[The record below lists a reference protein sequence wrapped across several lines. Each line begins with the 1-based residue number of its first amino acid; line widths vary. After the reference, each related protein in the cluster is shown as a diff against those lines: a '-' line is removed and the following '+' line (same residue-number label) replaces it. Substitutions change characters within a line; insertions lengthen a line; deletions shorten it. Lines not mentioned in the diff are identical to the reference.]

1 MNFVKI
7 EIVTKSYNFY
17 KKTLKYKI
25 LIKYP
30 INTLTVIH
38 KAISTKKFDT
48 VNNGINKQWYRRADI
63 LVSVHCPKFYTTMIS
78 GEKEFMPKR
87 TLILSKLKL

>member
-38 KAISTKKFDT
+38 KAIGTKKFDT
-48 VNNGINKQWYRRADI
+48 VNN
-63 LVSVHCPKFYTTMIS
+63 
-78 GEKEFMPKR
+78 
-87 TLILSKLKL
+87 